1 MKIGIF
7 FGGKARERE
16 ISYAGGK
23 TAMANIDKSIFEPIP
38 VFVDSCGR
46 FILLKEEY
54 LYKSSIREFY
64 PPEAFQPK
72 PYRVYVESLINLDKN
87 SIATMIA
94 GIGQEIT
101 PDQFV
106 NYFDF
111 AFIAMHGPTAED
123 GSIQG
128 LLEWYGIPYSGPG
141 ILGSG
146 VGIDKI
152 AQNEMLK
159 LAVGLDK
166 KTATLSFNDWYTKDR
181 TKLFESVKNKVGLP
195 FVVKAPHQGSSIG
208 VAFVKKDDIVQFE
221 IAVGQCLFV
230 KDLHASNW
238 NTLSE
243 LEKEDFIQKMVDLDT
258 GIAMPLAIN
267 NELIYEPA
275 VLKQK
280 IDLILSKEANVTL
293 VSSDAEHN
301 VLFESFVEGQEFSC
315 GVIQNDLGES
325 IALPP
330 TEIVK
335 VVEVFDFNS
344 KYKPGATRKNIPVKT
359 SLDHN
364 LKIQNEVKT
373 AFDKLGF
380 GVCTRIDGFL
390 TPEGQVILHD
400 PNTIPGMSP
409 TSLIFKQMAEI
420 GLNVTEAITYFIRQ
434 SVFERLK
441 SGKNTVALNIVLN
454 KLDKK
459 IADRKESFSQRIE
472 ETITITGQNLEEL
485 DTSYALARTTF
496 GKIASSKDKKAK
508 VVLLY
513 KDHKCELAVQY
524 MFKDYAEDLIKLL
537 ETGTHPLIANTRNLA
552 QKITQKY
559 ASQITFE
566 VIKLS

>member
-23 TAMANIDKSIFEPIP
+23 TAIANIDKSIFEPIP

-46 FILLKEEY
+46 FILLKEEF
-54 LYKSSIREFY
+54 LYKSAIREFY
-64 PPEAFQPK
+64 PPPALQPK
-72 PYRVYVESLINLDKN
+72 PYSVYVESLINLDKD
-87 SIATMIA
+87 SLTAMIA

-101 PDQFV
+101 PEQFTQ
-106 NYFDF
+106 YFEF

-128 LLEWYGIPYSGPG
+128 LLEWYNIPYSGPG

-181 TKLFESVKNKVGLP
+181 TKLFESIKNKVGLP

-208 VAFVKKDDIVQFE
+208 VAFVKKDELADFE
-221 IAVGQCLFV
+221 NAVGQCLFV
-230 KDLHASNW
+230 KDLNASQW

-243 LEKEDFIQKMVDLDT
+243 LEKENFIQKMVDLDT

-275 VLKQK
+275 VLKHK
-280 IDLILSKEANVTL
+280 IDLELLQQESITL
-293 VSSDAEHN
+293 VSSDAEHS

-454 KLDKK
+454 KLDKS
-459 IADRKESFSQRIE
+459 IAKRKQNFTNRIE
-472 ETITITGQNLEEL
+472 ETILITGKNLEEL
-485 DTSYALARTTF
+485 DTSYALARTAF
-496 GKIASSKDKKAK
+496 GKVAASKDKKAK
-508 VVLLY
+508 VVLQY
-513 KDHKCELAVQY
+513 DSIYCELPTQY
-524 MFKDYAEDLIKLL
+524 LFKDFAEDLLKLL
-537 ETGTHPLIANTRNLA
+537 EAGTHPLIANTRNLA
-552 QKITQKY
+552 QKITDKY
-559 ASQITFE
+559 AGIAEFE
-566 VIKLS
+566 IKNL